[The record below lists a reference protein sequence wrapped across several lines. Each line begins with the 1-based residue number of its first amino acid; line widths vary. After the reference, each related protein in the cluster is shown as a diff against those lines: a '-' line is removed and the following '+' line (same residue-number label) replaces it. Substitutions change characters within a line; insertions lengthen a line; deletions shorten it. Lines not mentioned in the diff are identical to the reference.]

1 VDQFGLD
8 HLWSNADLVQ
18 KAVAMLLVIMSAMS
32 WYVIVMK
39 GMTLLRLQRLAK
51 NARDTF
57 WQSRSVPEGLEALG
71 DVEASPFAALVQAG
85 MDASSHH
92 RHNEGTLGGSVGR
105 NEWIASALRASI
117 DDSNAKL
124 QTGLSVLASVSS
136 TAPFVGLFGTVWG
149 IYHALVAIGLAGQA
163 SLDKVAGPV
172 GEALIMTALGLAVAI
187 PAALGYNTLVRGN
200 KTLVAQLNRFGFDLH
215 AFFLTG
221 TRVGDGAAPAAP
233 LRDTTRVAAVSAAK
247 S

>member
-1 VDQFGLD
+1 MDQFGLD

-51 NARDTF
+51 HARETF

-71 DVEASPFAALVQAG
+71 DVEASPFASLVQAG

-92 RHNEGTLGGSVGR
+92 RHNEGTLGGSMGR

-149 IYHALVAIGLAGQA
+149 IYHALVAIGVAGQA

-221 TRVGDGAAPAAP
+221 TRVGDGAAPATP
-233 LRDTTRVAAVSAAK
+233 LRDTARVAAVSAAK

>member
-1 VDQFGLD
+1 MDQFGLD

-51 NARDTF
+51 HARDTF
-57 WQSRSVPEGLEALG
+57 WQARSVPEGLEALG

-85 MDASSHH
+85 TDASSHH
-92 RHNEGTLGGSVGR
+92 RHNEGTLGGSMGR

-233 LRDTTRVAAVSAAK
+233 LRDTARVAAVAAAK

>member
-1 VDQFGLD
+1 MDQFGLD

-51 NARDTF
+51 HSRETF

-71 DVEASPFAALVQAG
+71 DVEASPFASLVQAG

-92 RHNEGTLGGSVGR
+92 LHNEGKLCGSMGR

-149 IYHALVAIGLAGQA
+149 IYHALVAIGVAGQA

-221 TRVGDGAAPAAP
+221 TRVGDGAAPATP
-233 LRDTTRVAAVSAAK
+233 LRDTARVAAVSAAK

>member
-1 VDQFGLD
+1 VGQFGLD
-8 HLWSNADLVQ
+8 HLWANADAIQ
-18 KAVAMLLVIMSAMS
+18 KAVAILLVIMSAMS

-39 GMTLLRLQRLAK
+39 GIALTRLQRSATQ
-51 NARDTF
+51 ARDAF
-57 WQSRSVPEGLEALG
+57 WQARSVPEGLQALG
-71 DVEASPFAALVQAG
+71 SPEDNPFAALAQAG
-85 MDASSHH
+85 VDSAQHH
-92 RHNEGTLGGSVGR
+92 RSHEGTLGGSMGR
-105 NEWIASALRASI
+105 SEWLMSCLRASI

-187 PAALGYNTLVRGN
+187 PAALGYNALVRGN
-200 KTLVAQLNRFGFDLH
+200 KSLLSKLNRFGFDLH

-221 TRVGDGAAPAAP
+221 SRVGDGASPAGGV
-233 LRDTTRVAAVSAAK
+233 RDAKLTAVTGAK
-247 S
+247 A

>member
-51 NARDTF
+51 HSRETF

-71 DVEASPFAALVQAG
+71 DVEASPFASLVQAG

-92 RHNEGTLGGSVGR
+92 LHNEGKLCGSMGR

-149 IYHALVAIGLAGQA
+149 IYHALVAIGVAGQA

-221 TRVGDGAAPAAP
+221 TRVGDGAAPATP
-233 LRDTTRVAAVSAAK
+233 LRDTARVAAVSAAK